1 VAPDTRDERFE
12 LRLSAAD
19 RDMLRQLAEDA
30 GEREA
35 VVVRQLIRRA
45 FQALEARSRKK

>member
-1 VAPDTRDERFE
+1 
-12 LRLSAAD
+12 
-19 RDMLRQLAEDA
+19 MLRALADDA

-45 FQALEARSRKK
+45 FEALEARRRKK